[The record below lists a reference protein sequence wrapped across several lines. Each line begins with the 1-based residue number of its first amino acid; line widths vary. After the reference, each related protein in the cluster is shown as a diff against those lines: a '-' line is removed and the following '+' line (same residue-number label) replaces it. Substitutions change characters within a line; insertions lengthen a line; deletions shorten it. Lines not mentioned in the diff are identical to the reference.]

1 MVIGGLCLVAAIALT
16 GAAQIWKD
24 EQVES
29 ESRNFLLQHTFTVFK
44 K

>member
-29 ESRNFLLQHTFTVFK
+29 ESRKFLLQHHVYGF
-44 K
+44 